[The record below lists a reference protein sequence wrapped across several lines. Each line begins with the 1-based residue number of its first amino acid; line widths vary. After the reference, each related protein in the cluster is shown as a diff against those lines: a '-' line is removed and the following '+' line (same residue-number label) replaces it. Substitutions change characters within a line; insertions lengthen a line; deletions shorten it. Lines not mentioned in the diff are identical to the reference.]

1 MTERIRE
8 AGEVCGAL
16 SGEGE
21 GGALHVVL
29 IREGLAKSGRY
40 FTRRAVEDVARL
52 AEGARAF
59 ADHPTPSE
67 DRERPARSIRDV
79 VGFYRNAQTAEAED
93 DSGASRLNAEA
104 TLRVFEHAGWL
115 RSMAREVLTDGGI
128 SGEVMGLSIDA
139 VAVVKP
145 GRPAGM
151 AKEVPV
157 VEEIVELRSVDV
169 VTRASAG
176 GAFVGVKE
184 SEGEVSGDGCQVAGD
199 RCQVTGDG
207 CQSPVAQGPA
217 LCPSGIHPPLVS
229 GEEMREEEVE
239 GAEGVLREAQR
250 VLVEVKEAQMVATCA
265 RALDERLSA
274 AVEMPE
280 PVRAKLRQQ
289 LAPEAGQFSSV
300 AAYTAVLEQ
309 AVTLEMETLTAVLRG
324 GELRGASGETE
335 QPGGAGAQLAAQEA
349 RGLGASVVTG
359 NGIARVV
366 VSEVERQRLVAQVG
380 MDRLFGLTDGDGMG
394 DADVARARE
403 LGLLAGAP
411 RWGGIREA
419 YVQLTG
425 DALVTGAVNAEAS
438 VVREANEVTSGV
450 LNFALLNSMTKR
462 LVRDYKGQPQ
472 DWRKFCSVVGLQDF
486 KSQDRVRLHD
496 FASLATVAEGA
507 AYANL
512 AWDDTREA
520 YAPSKRGNL
529 VVVTREAILND
540 DLRAIRRIPQKLA
553 RAAGITM
560 NEFVYGLFTSNPFMS
575 DGSKVFDDGVQV
587 THLNRGTTAL
597 SGAALQAAITSMLK
611 QPDSAGKRLNL
622 KPRYLLVPSDL
633 LFTALTIVNSTL
645 VPGSANNDTN
655 VLKGAVEPI
664 SVAQFTDATDY
675 YLMCDPTD
683 IESVEV
689 GFVGG
694 REEPELLMQDRPDQ
708 GQVFTNDWSCA
719 GSVDR

>member
-1 MTERIRE
+1 
-8 AGEVCGAL
+8 A
-16 SGEGE
+16 
-21 GGALHVVL
+21 
-29 IREGLAKSGRY
+29 
-40 FTRRAVEDVARL
+40 
-52 AEGARAF
+52 
-59 ADHPTPSE
+59 P
-67 DRERPARSIRDV
+67 
-79 VGFYRNAQTAEAED
+79 
-93 DSGASRLNAEA
+93 RLNAAA

-145 GRPAGM
+145 GRPADM
-151 AKEVPV
+151 TKEVPV

-184 SEGEVSGDGCQVAGD
+184 SEDEVAGDGCQV
-199 RCQVTGDG
+199 
-207 CQSPVAQGPA
+207 
-217 LCPSGIHPPLVS
+217 SGEEVR
-229 GEEMREEEVE
+229 GEEMRGEEVE

-250 VLVEVKEAQMVATCA
+250 VLVEVKEAQMVAACG
-265 RALDERLSA
+265 RALEERLSA

-309 AVTLEMETLTAVLRG
+309 AVTLEMDTLTAVLRG
-324 GELRGASGETE
+324 GELRGTSGETE
-335 QPGGAGAQLAAQEA
+335 QPGGAGTRLAAQEA

-587 THLNRGTTAL
+587 THVNRGTTAL

-664 SVAQFTDATDY
+664 PVAQFTDATDY
-675 YLMCDPTD
+675 YLMCDPAD

-708 GQVFTNDWSCA
+708 GQVFTNDQISFKIRWEFGGGWLDYRGAFWGNVS
-719 GSVDR
+719 G